1 MFERKLKDFIMGS
14 FASLKMLDLSIYNGC
29 RRGMVV
35 MDSYKKSKGHTL

>member
-1 MFERKLKDFIMGS
+1 LKESLKDFIMGA

-29 RRGMVV
+29 NRGMVV